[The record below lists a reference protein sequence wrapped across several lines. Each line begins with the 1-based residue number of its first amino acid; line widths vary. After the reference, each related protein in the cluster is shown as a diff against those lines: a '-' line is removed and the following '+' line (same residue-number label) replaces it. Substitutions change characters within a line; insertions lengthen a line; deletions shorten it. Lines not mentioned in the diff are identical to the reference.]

1 MYLQVI
7 YYPKK
12 YFAIILSSTDSDS
25 ALFVLYL
32 ARYGLNISPPLA
44 SLFLIALCLLVAGVA
59 AMCFKYE

>member
-1 MYLQVI
+1 MTVTSN
-7 YYPKK
+7 PV
-12 YFAIILSSTDSDS
+12 DS

-32 ARYGLNISPPLA
+32 AQYALNISPQLA